1 MAEKGTVN
9 KVILVGRLGAD
20 PELRTFPDGTSV
32 ANVSIATNESWP
44 DKNNPQGPRVEHTDW
59 HRLQFLGR
67 TAEVINDHARKGSLL
82 YVEGSLRTRKWQD
95 KDGNDRYIT
104 EVRVRNFTFLG
115 SRGDGEGGGATSG
128 GGQQQSR
135 AAQNP
140 DAADEGFGDM
150 EDIPF

>member
-9 KVILVGRLGAD
+9 KVILIGRLGAD

-32 ANVSIATNESWP
+32 ANVTIATNETWP
-44 DKNNPQGPRVEHTDW
+44 DKNNPQGPRIEHTDW
-59 HRLQFLGR
+59 HRLQFIGR
-67 TAEVINDHARKGSLL
+67 GAEVLNDYARKGSLI
-82 YVEGSLRTRKWQD
+82 YVEGSLRTRKYQD

-115 SRGDGEGGGATSG
+115 GRGDNEGASG
-128 GGQQQSR
+128 GQSSSR
-135 AAQNP
+135 PAQNAN
-140 DAADEGFGDM
+140 AADDGFGDM

>member
-1 MAEKGTVN
+1 MTAEKGTVN
-9 KVILVGRLGAD
+9 KVVLIGRLGAD

-32 ANVSIATNESWP
+32 ANVSMATNDSWP
-44 DKNNPQGPRVEHTDW
+44 DRNNPQGPRIEHTDW

-67 TAEVINDHARKGSLL
+67 TAEVINEYARKGSLL

-115 SRGDGEGGGATSG
+115 AREGGDGG
-128 GGQQQSR
+128 GGQSSSSSSSR
-135 AAQNP
+135 PAQTSNS
-140 DAADEGFGDM
+140 ADEGFGDM